1 MLRLVVIAALSF
13 LAGCPGG
20 AGGTYGK
27 SGRGGGDLDRGEVNG
42 RTFDFVSNKPDGD
55 DWTIRIR
62 GSAFWASYARDDST
76 DKLGSFNLD
85 AKETDKLWTLIDA
98 LDIPNHKK
106 GKKNEDE
113 GYVQM
118 MLREPGE
125 EHHDI
130 HTIYV
135 ARDTDDEDVIKLAN
149 YLIDLIDK
157 YKHEKPHF

>member
-1 MLRLVVIAALSF
+1 MLRLVAIAALSF
-13 LAGCPGG
+13 LAACPGG
-20 AGGTYGK
+20 AGGTYAK
-27 SGRGGGDLDRGEVNG
+27 SGRAGGDVDRGEVNG

-62 GSAFWASYARDDST
+62 GSAFWVSYAREDST

-85 AKETDKLWTLIDA
+85 QAETDKLWTLIDA

-125 EHHDI
+125 EQHDI
-130 HTIYV
+130 HTIFV
-135 ARDTDDEDVIKLAN
+135 PRDTDDEDVIKLAN